1 MSHHRGLDLEIVL
14 SSCATRRGPWAAWLL
29 VLALWAPA
37 LASAERLALVIG
49 NRDYTVGALK
59 NPVNDALA
67 IDRVLRSLGFKVTL
81 VQNLKRDDIG
91 RTIDG
96 FAAQVKPG
104 DDVVVFYAG
113 HGIQV
118 KGINYLPAVDAAIT
132 TETDVPLNSIHLNG
146 LVERIDEA
154 KAGVRIFLID
164 ACRDNPYGSRM
175 RSTAQGLARMESA
188 PSGTLMHFATRP
200 GGVAFDGSGEHGL
213 YTKHLLDHLGAPGL
227 PVESVLKRVAT
238 SVRQASDGQQQPWT
252 EGALDGDF
260 YFVPPAGAADA
271 AVAER
276 APAAPPA
283 APAVATA
290 PPVARAGSAEP
301 PSPPSANADPGKA
314 SLLRFQGIV
323 FEVSGQR
330 MVVRSVP
337 AGRRIGV
344 RPGDEVLGCQQGG
357 TLVAWD
363 QLPLVTGSLGPR
375 CKPETTE
382 RGRSHYV
389 LSIRRDGE
397 TMLRAIA
404 ANP

>member
-1 MSHHRGLDLEIVL
+1 MSAPEL
-14 SSCATRRGPWAAWLL
+14 AA
-29 VLALWAPA
+29 
-37 LASAERLALVIG
+37 AERLALVIG
-49 NRDYTVGALK
+49 NRDYAVGALK

-67 IDRVLRSLGFKVTL
+67 VDRMLRSLGFKVTL

-118 KGINYLPAVDAAIT
+118 KGINYLPAVDAAIA

-260 YFVPPAGAADA
+260 YFVPLQGGAAA
-271 AVAER
+271 AVAEP
-276 APAAPPA
+276 APASPAAAPLVAVAPPM
-283 APAVATA
+283 
-290 PPVARAGSAEP
+290 ARAGSTGLE
-301 PSPPSANADPGKA
+301 SPPSAAADPGRVG
-314 SLLRFQGIV
+314 LLRFQGIV
-323 FEVSGQR
+323 FEVSGQQV
-330 MVVRSVP
+330 VVRSVP
-337 AGRRIGV
+337 SGRRVGL
-344 RPGDEVLGCQQGG
+344 RPGDQVLGCQHAG

-363 QLPLVTGSLGPR
+363 QRPLLPGTLAAR
-375 CKPETTE
+375 CKPETSE

-389 LSIRRDGE
+389 LSIRREGE
-397 TMLRAIA
+397 TMLRTIA